1 MEIQRLLSRN
11 AISAPA
17 SLVELTRADQIQISP
32 SLNSLG
38 DVDDHL
44 IDRPPLPEAGT
55 PRPRLFPI
63 DAQPSI
69 HDTPTLN
76 FSSARTHSLEP
87 LPSPVPVQPRTAA
100 AASISQQSSTQSAK
114 CSTSTARETH
124 HFAARDTEKCSGD
137 SSLCNDTAPIIRA
150 PKRIYENLL
159 DDTHF
164 RGVLHPTE
172 LLRKLTSKQTPQ
184 RVAEQGRRNRMN
196 SALQELATLLPKGCK
211 KDSGGGN
218 NIVQGRD
225 SGDGGRG
232 GSEDSDGKAWAEQ
245 GPATKASIVESAIE
259 YIKQLK
265 MEVDDANER
274 ARLAEKKLRMSRN
287 REGTTVIRRLSFA
300 SQS

>member
-17 SLVELTRADQIQISP
+17 SLVELTRADQIQVSP

-38 DVDDHL
+38 GVDDHL
-44 IDRPPLPEAGT
+44 IDRPTLPKAGA

-69 HDTPTLN
+69 HDMPILN

-87 LPSPVPVQPRTAA
+87 LPSPAPVQPRTAA
-100 AASISQQSSTQSAK
+100 AASIPQQSSTQSAK

-124 HFAARDTEKCSGD
+124 HFAARNTEKCSGD

-172 LLRKLTSKQTPQ
+172 LPRKLTSKQT
-184 RVAEQGRRNRMN
+184 
-196 SALQELATLLPKGCK
+196 LAKGC
-211 KDSGGGN
+211 
-218 NIVQGRD
+218 
-225 SGDGGRG
+225 
-232 GSEDSDGKAWAEQ
+232 
-245 GPATKASIVESAIE
+245 
-259 YIKQLK
+259 
-265 MEVDDANER
+265 R
-274 ARLAEKKLRMSRN
+274 ARAKEQDEFRIAGACNFTSKGVQK
-287 REGTTVIRRLSFA
+287 G
-300 SQS
+300 